1 MKIKYI
7 VLCLLL
13 VLVGCQR
20 DEEME
25 IVNATINNELMDP
38 SYSSVSIRCNIKCNA
53 TISNV
58 KAYVSTNQSF
68 SGSKSH
74 ALTEM
79 SKGVYTATID
89 GLNDGTTYYIRYEI
103 SNRWSSIS
111 LDKVSKFTTIL
122 GTIPTITTIAAT
134 DITQNQAVVGG
145 IIKDNGG
152 MAVTQ
157 HGVVYSTSSS
167 PTVESGTKVDNQ
179 VDSAT
184 FTCTLRDLSF
194 ATTYYVRAYAINK
207 KGTAYGEEVS
217 FKTKSIS
224 AALDNISVTDVKSTS
239 AIIKG
244 ALLHDGGEPITAM
257 GICYGLTQ
265 LPTSANATVVN
276 VESQGQ
282 SFSVQLS
289 QLKKGTTYYAR
300 AFAKNKNGIA
310 YSNEVSFNTLTELP
324 TVVTTSISDV
334 SYTSVTV
341 SGNVTDGGGLEVRER
356 GICYATNPSYS
367 FTRVPDDDS
376 GVGEYTCNLTGLQ
389 DGTTYY
395 VRAYAT
401 NSKGYAYGE
410 ILSFTTKEKVMP
422 TVKTTAATNISYNT
436 ATVGGVV
443 QDDGGASVTQRGVC
457 YSTSPNPTTVS
468 DNTAFGVG
476 ATFTCNLTGLKDG
489 TTYYVRAFAT
499 NAKGT
504 AYGEQVTFTTKAT
517 TTATVATI
525 PATNVSYHS
534 ATVGGQLINNGGIA
548 VTESGVVYSTSQN
561 PTTLDIKVL
570 SERQSD
576 EFTIDLTDLQDG
588 TTYYVRAYAVNANG
602 TAYGEEVSFTTK
614 AKIIATITTISAT
627 NVSYTSATV
636 GGNVTNDG
644 GAAITERGVCYSTSA
659 NPTTANTKI
668 TSGSGTGSFVCNLT
682 ELQDGT
688 TYYACAYAIN
698 EKGVAYGNEVSFTT
712 KGKTIP
718 TVTTNTP
725 SEITYTQAMIQGSVS
740 DDGGVTVTEKGICYS
755 TSPNPTVD
763 SNKQT
768 NGSGIGTITCVFSDL
783 QDGTTYY
790 ARAYAINALGV
801 GYGNEISFTTIAY
814 EVPQITIANP
824 TKYSVSTATIDC
836 EVTFDGGLEVTERG
850 VCYSTTSNPTYSN
863 SKVQN
868 GSGYGVYSCE
878 LSNLSENTTYYV
890 RAYAKNAE
898 GIGYSREVSFTTRT
912 RTYMDGYEYVDLGL
926 SVKWATMNVGATKP
940 EEYGDYFAWGET
952 EPKDV
957 YDWSTYKHCY
967 GSPTSLNKYNTSS
980 LYGRIVDGKTQLDL
994 SDDAARANWGGAWR
1008 MPTDAEMTELREQ
1021 CTWIWTTQNG
1031 VNGYKVTSKSNGNSI
1046 FLPAAGYRND
1056 SSLNK
1061 AGSNGYYWS
1070 SSLNTDYP
1078 YDAWSVYFYS
1088 DYVSRGYNYRSDGRS
1103 VRPVCP
1109 QNLLLMYR
1117 QQAKHAK

>member
-1 MKIKYI
+1 M
-7 VLCLLL
+7 
-13 VLVGCQR
+13 
-20 DEEME
+20 
-25 IVNATINNELMDP
+25 NATINNELIDP

-111 LDKVSKFTTIL
+111 LDKVSEFTTIL

-145 IIKDNGG
+145 VIKDNGG

-167 PTVESGTKVDNQ
+167 PTIENGTKVDNQ

-194 ATTYYVRAYAINK
+194 ATTYYVRAYAVNK

-265 LPTSANATVVN
+265 SPTSANATVVN

-395 VRAYAT
+395 VRAYAI

-468 DNTAFGVG
+468 DNTAFGAG
-476 ATFTCNLTGLKDG
+476 ATFTCNLTGLKAG

-561 PTTLDIKVL
+561 PTTLDIKVI

-576 EFTIDLTDLQDG
+576 EFTFDLTDLQDG

-602 TAYGEEVSFTTK
+602 TAYGNEVSFTTI
-614 AKIIATITTISAT
+614 AKTVATVTTSHAT

-636 GGNVTNDG
+636 GGNVTANG
-644 GAAITERGVCYSTSA
+644 GANVTERGICYSTSA
-659 NPTTANTKI
+659 NPTIVNTKI
-668 TSGSGTGSFVCNLT
+668 TSGSGLGSFTCNLT
-682 ELQDGT
+682 DLKDGT
-688 TYYACAYAIN
+688 IYYVRAYAIN
-698 EKGVAYGNEVSFTT
+698 EKGTAYGEEVSFTP
-712 KGKTIP
+712 KAKTIA
-718 TVTTNTP
+718 TIITSQATNITSTSAIIGGDVT
-725 SEITYTQAMIQGSVS
+725 
-740 DDGGVTVTEKGICYS
+740 DDGGFNVTERGVVYS
-755 TSPNPTVD
+755 TSKSPTTANTKV
-763 SNKQT
+763 T
-768 NGSGIGTITCVFSDL
+768 NGNGLGEFTCNLTDLKDGTI
-783 QDGTTYY
+783 YY
-790 ARAYAINALGV
+790 VRAYAINAKGTA
-801 GYGNEISFTTIAY
+801 YGE
-814 EVPQITIANP
+814 
-824 TKYSVSTATIDC
+824 
-836 EVTFDGGLEVTERG
+836 
-850 VCYSTTSNPTYSN
+850 
-863 SKVQN
+863 
-868 GSGYGVYSCE
+868 
-878 LSNLSENTTYYV
+878 
-890 RAYAKNAE
+890 
-898 GIGYSREVSFTTRT
+898 EVSFMTLSLN
-912 RTYMDGYEYVDLGL
+912 GHEYVDLGL
-926 SVKWATMNVGATKP
+926 SVKWATVNVGASSP
-940 EEYGDYFAWGET
+940 EDYGDYFAWGET

-957 YDWSTYKHCY
+957 YEMSTYKWCN
-967 GSPTSLNKYNTSS
+967 GSSTSLTKYNTSS
-980 LYGRIVDGKTQLDL
+980 SYGTVDNKTQLDL

-1008 MPTDAEMTELREQ
+1008 MPTDAEQAELRNN
-1021 CTWIWTTQNG
+1021 CTWTRTSQNG
-1031 VNGYKVTSKSNGNSI
+1031 VDGYKVTSKSNGNSI
-1046 FLPAAGYRND
+1046 FLPAAGFRY
-1056 SSLNK
+1056 SKSLHHE
-1061 AGSNGYYWS
+1061 GSNGVYWS
-1070 SSLNTDYP
+1070 SSLSTDYP
-1078 YDAWSVYFYS
+1078 SRAWYVGFNSS
-1088 DYVSRGYNYRSDGRS
+1088 DELRNYESRGNGYS
-1103 VRPVCP
+1103 VRPVC
-1109 QNLLLMYR
+1109 Q
-1117 QQAKHAK
+1117 

>member
-1 MKIKYI
+1 MDILMYDWTRKFTIRQCISKNMSMKIKYI
-7 VLCLLL
+7 ALCLLL
-13 VLVGCQR
+13 ALVGCQR

-25 IVNATINNELMDP
+25 IVNATINNELIDP
-38 SYSSVSIRCNIKCNA
+38 SCSSVSIRCNIKCNA

-68 SGSKSH
+68 SSSESH

-89 GLNDGTTYYIRYEI
+89 GLSDGTTYYIRYEI

-111 LDKVSKFTTIL
+111 IEKVSKFTTIL

-184 FTCTLRDLSF
+184 FTCVLRDLSF
-194 ATTYYVRAYAINK
+194 ATTYYARAYAINK
-207 KGTAYGEEVS
+207 KGIAYGEAVS

-265 LPTSANATVVN
+265 SPTSANATVVN

-300 AFAKNKNGIA
+300 AFAKNRNGIA
-310 YSNEVSFNTLTELP
+310 YSNEVSFNTLTEVP

-341 SGNVTDGGGLEVRER
+341 SGNVTDGGGLEVTGR
-356 GICYATNPSYS
+356 GICYATNPSYY
-367 FTRVPDDDS
+367 FTRVPDDDDS
-376 GVGEYTCNLTGLQ
+376 GVGEYTCNITGLQ

-395 VRAYAT
+395 VRAYAI

-422 TVKTTAATNISYNT
+422 TVKTTSATNISYNT
-436 ATVGGVV
+436 ATVGGAV
-443 QDDGGASVTQRGVC
+443 QDDGGANVMQRGIC

-468 DNTAFGVG
+468 DNTAIGVG
-476 ATFTCNLTGLKDG
+476 ATFTCNLTGLQAG

-534 ATVGGQLINNGGIA
+534 ATVGGQLIDNGGIA

-561 PTTLDIKVL
+561 PTTLDSKVIP
-570 SERQSD
+570 ERQSD

-602 TAYGEEVSFTTK
+602 TAYGEEVSFTTNK
-614 AKIIATITTISAT
+614 QIVLPSVTNAAVTQITE
-627 NVSYTSATV
+627 TSAV
-636 GGNVTNDG
+636 AGGNVTNDG
-644 GAAITERGVCYSTSA
+644 NASVTKRGVVYSVYQ
-659 NPTTANTKI
+659 NPTVSDSKVSSD
-668 TSGSGTGSFVCNLT
+668 SGVGQFTCNLT
-682 ELQDGT
+682 
-688 TYYACAYAIN
+688 
-698 EKGVAYGNEVSFTT
+698 
-712 KGKTIP
+712 
-718 TVTTNTP
+718 
-725 SEITYTQAMIQGSVS
+725 
-740 DDGGVTVTEKGICYS
+740 
-755 TSPNPTVD
+755 
-763 SNKQT
+763 
-768 NGSGIGTITCVFSDL
+768 DL
-783 QDGTTYY
+783 Q
-790 ARAYAINALGV
+790 
-801 GYGNEISFTTIAY
+801 
-814 EVPQITIANP
+814 P
-824 TKYSVSTATIDC
+824 
-836 EVTFDGGLEVTERG
+836 
-850 VCYSTTSNPTYSN
+850 
-863 SKVQN
+863 
-868 GSGYGVYSCE
+868 
-878 LSNLSENTTYYV
+878 NTTYYV
-890 RAYAKNAE
+890 RAYAVNSQGTA
-898 GIGYSREVSFTTRT
+898 YSKEVSFTTKEVSISDPT
-912 RTYMDGYEYVDLGL
+912 GTENGYGYVDLGL
-926 SVKWATMNVGATKP
+926 SVKWATMNVGASSP
-940 EEYGDYFAWGET
+940 EDYGDYFAWGET
-952 EPKDV
+952 EPKD
-957 YDWSTYKHCY
+957 YYEYSTYKWCN
-967 GSPTSLNKYNTSS
+967 GSSTTLTKYNTSNS
-980 LYGRIVDGKTQLDL
+980 SGIVDNKMQLDL
-994 SDDAARANWGGAWR
+994 SDDAARANWGGNWR
-1008 MPTDAEMTELREQ
+1008 MPTDAEITELLDE
-1021 CTWIWTTQNG
+1021 CTWIWIEQDG
-1031 VNGYKVTSKSNGNSI
+1031 VDGYAITSKKNGNAI
-1046 FLPAAGYRND
+1046 FLPTAGNYYDNEL
-1056 SSLNK
+1056 SGTGNF
-1061 AGSNGYYWS
+1061 GEYWS
-1070 SSLNTDYP
+1070 SSLNMDYP
-1078 YDAWSVYFYS
+1078 DRAWVIYFHS
-1088 DYVSRGYNYRSDGRS
+1088 TDTNRIHNTRCRGRS

-1109 QNLLLMYR
+1109 QWTLFVC
-1117 QQAKHAK
+1117 KV

>member
-1 MKIKYI
+1 MIMKIKYI

-13 VLVGCQR
+13 ALVGCQR

-25 IVNATINNELMDP
+25 IVNATINNELIDP

-89 GLNDGTTYYIRYEI
+89 GLDDGTTYYIRYEI

-111 LDKVSKFTTIL
+111 LDKVSEFTTIL

-145 IIKDNGG
+145 VIKDNGG

-167 PTVESGTKVDNQ
+167 PTVENGTKVDNQ

-265 LPTSANATVVN
+265 SPTSANATVVN

-389 DGTTYY
+389 DGT
-395 VRAYAT
+395 
-401 NSKGYAYGE
+401 
-410 ILSFTTKEKVMP
+410 I
-422 TVKTTAATNISYNT
+422 
-436 ATVGGVV
+436 
-443 QDDGGASVTQRGVC
+443 
-457 YSTSPNPTTVS
+457 
-468 DNTAFGVG
+468 
-476 ATFTCNLTGLKDG
+476 
-489 TTYYVRAFAT
+489 
-499 NAKGT
+499 
-504 AYGEQVTFTTKAT
+504 
-517 TTATVATI
+517 
-525 PATNVSYHS
+525 
-534 ATVGGQLINNGGIA
+534 
-548 VTESGVVYSTSQN
+548 
-561 PTTLDIKVL
+561 
-570 SERQSD
+570 
-576 EFTIDLTDLQDG
+576 
-588 TTYYVRAYAVNANG
+588 YYVRAYAVNEKG
-602 TAYGEEVSFTTK
+602 TSYGEEVSFTTK
-614 AKIIATITTISAT
+614 AKTTATITTKSATNVSYTSAAVGGNVTSDGGAEVTERGIVYATTQNPTTADSKVSNGSGLGEFTCNLTDLQDGTIYYVRAYAVNEKGIAYGNEVSFTTIAKTVATITTKSAT

-644 GAAITERGVCYSTSA
+644 GLEVTERGVVYSTNQ
-659 NPTTANTKI
+659 NPTTANNKV
-668 TSGSGTGSFVCNLT
+668 TSGSGLGQFTCNLT
-682 ELQDGT
+682 
-688 TYYACAYAIN
+688 
-698 EKGVAYGNEVSFTT
+698 
-712 KGKTIP
+712 
-718 TVTTNTP
+718 
-725 SEITYTQAMIQGSVS
+725 
-740 DDGGVTVTEKGICYS
+740 
-755 TSPNPTVD
+755 
-763 SNKQT
+763 
-768 NGSGIGTITCVFSDL
+768 DL

-790 ARAYAINALGV
+790 ARAYAINEKGTA
-801 GYGNEISFTTIAY
+801 YGEEVSFTTKQLFTPTIVTTQPTNVAY
-814 EVPQITIANP
+814 NSATVGGNVTNDGGAEITERGICYSTSTNPTIAN
-824 TKYSVSTATIDC
+824 TKIS
-836 EVTFDGGLEVTERG
+836 
-850 VCYSTTSNPTYSN
+850 
-863 SKVQN
+863 N
-868 GSGYGVYSCE
+868 GSGIGAFTC
-878 LSNLSENTTYYV
+878 NLTDLQDGTTYYV
-890 RAYAKNAE
+890 RAYAINAKGTSYGE
-898 GIGYSREVSFTTRT
+898 EVSFTTKER
-912 RTYMDGYEYVDLGL
+912 YYENGYEYIDLGL
-926 SVKWATMNVGATKP
+926 SVKWATCNVGASTP

-957 YDWSTYKHCY
+957 YDWSTYKWCN
-967 GSPTSLNKYNTSS
+967 GSFTSLTKYNTSS
-980 LYGRIVDGKTQLDL
+980 SYGTVDNKTQLEL
-994 SDDAARANWGGAWR
+994 TDDAARANWGGSWR
-1008 MPTDAEMTELREQ
+1008 MPTDAELTELRNN
-1021 CTWIWTTQNG
+1021 CTWTWTSQNG

-1046 FLPAAGYRND
+1046 FLPAAGYRY
-1056 SSLNK
+1056 SSDLID
-1061 AGSNGYYWS
+1061 AGSNGRYWS
-1070 SSLNTDYP
+1070 SSLETGYP
-1078 YDAWSVYFYS
+1078 DGAYGLHFFSSNVGWL
-1088 DYVSRGYNYRSDGRS
+1088 NYGRSYGRS

-1109 QNLLLMYR
+1109 QNFTLYPKTGKM
-1117 QQAKHAK
+1117 